1 MAGFDSP
8 ITYGDDRVDWDS
20 AQVSYNG
27 DLLLI
32 GFVNGATVSSGVVAG
47 SSGSDDFSGSVA
59 GVIFSTG
66 IVTGVI
72 NVSGEVAG
80 QAVSTGLITGSVQL
94 SGSVTGNTVSS
105 GTVFE
110 ANTPSIQVN
119 NSLPLVMLPPMSS
132 VPYLSPVG
140 LLDGVILTA
149 GMVAG
154 TKRLIEDDD
163 VEVLTLLGVL

>member
-20 AQVSYNG
+20 GQVSYNG

-32 GFVNGATVSSGVVAG
+32 GFANGVTVSSGVVTG
-47 SSGSDDFSGSVA
+47 SSGSDDFSGSVV
-59 GVIFSTG
+59 GVTFSTG
-66 IVTGVI
+66 IITGVK

-80 QAVSTGLITGSVQL
+80 QTISTGLITGSVQL
-94 SGSVTGNTVSS
+94 SGSVSGNTVSS

-110 ANTPSIQVN
+110 ANTPSIQAN

-140 LLDGVILTA
+140 LLSGETVSSGVLIGMQRLT
-149 GMVAG
+149 
-154 TKRLIEDDD
+154 EDDD
-163 VEVLTLLGVL
+163 IEVLTLLGVL

>member
-20 AQVSYNG
+20 GQVSYNG

-32 GFVNGATVSSGVVAG
+32 GFVNGVTFSSGVVTG
-47 SSGSDDFSGSVA
+47 SSGSDDFSGSVI
-59 GVIFSTG
+59 GVTYSTG
-66 IVTGVI
+66 IITGVKNI
-72 NVSGEVAG
+72 SGDVAG
-80 QAVSTGLITGSVQL
+80 QTTSIGSITGSVQL
-94 SGSVTGNTVSS
+94 SGSVMGSTVSL

-110 ANTPSIQVN
+110 ANTPSIQPN

-140 LLDGVILTA
+140 LLFGEAVSSGTVTGVRRFT
-149 GMVAG
+149 
-154 TKRLIEDDD
+154 EDDD
-163 VEVLTLLGVL
+163 IEVLTLIGVL